1 MGGEADSIIERV
13 IEYCRSVDSEFRLK
27 RVVLFGSRSRGDFYP
42 HSDIDLLLVSDEFPD
57 DWFTRQAKLYFLKLK
72 QIEPIGY
79 TTTEIRGM
87 IEEGN
92 KFIENIFQEGK
103 DIELNMFRVRSMKKH
118 EEGGRDDWDFCSC
131 CLPQS
136 TREFAE
142 GSELSITTRLRCKTI

>member
-13 IEYCRSVDSEFRLK
+13 IEYCRSVDREFRLK

-92 KFIENIFQEGK
+92 KFIENVFREGK
-103 DIELNMFRVRSMKKH
+103 EIEPSKFHVKRVKVL
-118 EEGGRDDWDFCSC
+118 EGRGDGD
-131 CLPQS
+131 
-136 TREFAE
+136 
-142 GSELSITTRLRCKTI
+142 

>member
-1 MGGEADSIIERV
+1 MGGETDSIIERV
-13 IEYCRSVDSEFRLK
+13 IEYCRSVDREFRLK

-87 IEEGN
+87 MEEGN
-92 KFIENIFQEGK
+92 KFIENVFREGK
-103 DIELNMFRVRSMKKH
+103 EIEPNKFQVKRVNAL
-118 EEGGRDDWDFCSC
+118 EGRG
-131 CLPQS
+131 
-136 TREFAE
+136 E
-142 GSELSITTRLRCKTI
+142 GD

>member
-1 MGGEADSIIERV
+1 MGGETDSIIERV

-92 KFIENIFQEGK
+92 KFIENVFREGK
-103 DIELNMFRVRSMKKH
+103 EIEPNKFQVKRVNAL
-118 EEGGRDDWDFCSC
+118 EGRG
-131 CLPQS
+131 
-136 TREFAE
+136 E
-142 GSELSITTRLRCKTI
+142 GD

>member
-92 KFIENIFQEGK
+92 KFIENVFREGK
-103 DIELNMFRVRSMKKH
+103 EIEPNKFQVKRVNAL
-118 EEGGRDDWDFCSC
+118 EGRG
-131 CLPQS
+131 
-136 TREFAE
+136 E
-142 GSELSITTRLRCKTI
+142 GD

>member
-1 MGGEADSIIERV
+1 MGGETDSIIERV
-13 IEYCRSVDSEFRLK
+13 TEYCRSVDSEFRLK

-92 KFIENIFQEGK
+92 KFIENVFREGK
-103 DIELNMFRVRSMKKH
+103 EIEPNKFQVKRVNAL
-118 EEGGRDDWDFCSC
+118 EGGG
-131 CLPQS
+131 
-136 TREFAE
+136 E
-142 GSELSITTRLRCKTI
+142 GD